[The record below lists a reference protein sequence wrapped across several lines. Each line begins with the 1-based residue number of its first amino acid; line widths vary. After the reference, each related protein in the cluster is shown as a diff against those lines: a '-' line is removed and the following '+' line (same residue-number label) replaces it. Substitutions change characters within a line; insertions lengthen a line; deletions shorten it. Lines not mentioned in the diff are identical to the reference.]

1 MQGIFATPLRAMVL
15 CAGMGSRLGGISD
28 ELPKPLL
35 PVCNHPLLTY
45 ALALCRGYGM
55 REVAVNLHHL
65 GHLITNTV
73 GNGASLGMDIHFSTE
88 ATLLGTGG
96 GVRKMA
102 DFLTHD
108 FREPCVVINGKLVVD
123 VDLEAVLALHR
134 VTGATATMVL
144 RETPDADEWGA
155 VEVDAD
161 GRVHSILGQKS
172 PAPVAK
178 PPLTRCMFTGIQ
190 IVEPQLLLRLPSNES
205 SCIVRQG
212 YVPSL
217 RAGEVLSGYIIPGYF
232 HEHSTPERFLQG
244 NLNVLRG
251 HAKLPYPPGP
261 LVGVHPRAQI
271 APSATII
278 APVCIG
284 AATVV
289 AEGAV
294 VGPDVV
300 LGDGASVAP
309 GVELQRTVVLAGS
322 AVHRSVTSAAITPKA
337 TYRLVL
343 PDEESSA

>member
-35 PVCNHPLLTY
+35 PVCNHPLVSY

-55 REVAVNLHHL
+55 REVAINLHHL
-65 GHLITNTV
+65 GHLITNTI
-73 GNGASLGMDIHFSTE
+73 GNGSNIGMDIHYSSET
-88 ATLLGTGG
+88 TLLGTGG

-108 FREPCVVINGKLVVD
+108 FREPCVIINGKLVVD

-134 VTGATATMVL
+134 VTGAAATMVL

-155 VEVDAD
+155 VEVDSD
-161 GRVHSILGQKS
+161 GRVYSILGQKS
-172 PAPVAK
+172 PATVAK

-190 IVEPQLLLRLPSNES
+190 IIEPQLLLRLPTNEQ

-212 YVPSL
+212 YVPAL

-251 HAKLPYPPGP
+251 RARLPYPPGP
-261 LVGVHPRAQI
+261 LVGVSPMAKI
-271 APSATII
+271 AASATIVS
-278 APVCIG
+278 PVCIG
-284 AATVV
+284 AGVV
-289 AEGAV
+289 VGEGAV
-294 VGPDVV
+294 VGPEVV
-300 LGDGASVAP
+300 LGDGSTVSAEVQIS
-309 GVELQRTVVLAGS
+309 RSVVLAGS
-322 AVHRSVTSAAITPKA
+322 DVTSTVRSAVVTPQA
-337 TYRLVL
+337 SYRLVL
-343 PDEESSA
+343 ADDEA

>member
-55 REVAVNLHHL
+55 REVAINLHHL

-73 GNGASLGMDIHFSTE
+73 GNGASLGMDVHYSSE
-88 ATLLGTGG
+88 PVLLGTGG

-102 DFLTHD
+102 EFLTHD
-108 FREPCVVINGKLVVD
+108 FREPCIVINGKLVID

-134 VTGATATMVL
+134 VTGAAATMVL

-172 PAPVAK
+172 PAAVAK
-178 PPLTRCMFTGIQ
+178 PPLTRCMFTGVHI
-190 IVEPQLLLRLPSNES
+190 IEPHLLLRLPTNES

-251 HAKLPYPPGP
+251 KARLPYPPGP
-261 LVGVHPRAQI
+261 LIGISPRAQI
-271 APSATII
+271 ASSATIL
-278 APVCIG
+278 APVCIAAG
-284 AATVV
+284 AVV
-289 AEGAV
+289 SEGAV
-294 VGPDVV
+294 VGPEVV
-300 LGDGASVAP
+300 LGDAARVER
-309 GVELQRTVVLAGS
+309 GVELSRSVVFAGS
-322 AVHRSVTSAAITPKA
+322 EVRSSTRNAVITPHA
-337 TYRLVL
+337 TYPLVL
-343 PDEESSA
+343 PDEES